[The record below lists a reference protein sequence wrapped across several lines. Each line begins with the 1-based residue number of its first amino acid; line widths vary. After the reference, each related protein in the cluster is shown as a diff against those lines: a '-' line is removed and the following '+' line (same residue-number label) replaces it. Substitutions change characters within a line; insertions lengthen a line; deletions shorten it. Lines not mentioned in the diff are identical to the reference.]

1 METGMK
7 PSFLRKSHAN
17 LLAAAF
23 LTLLLT
29 LGAGRTPDAFARG
42 AWIDVDAYRA
52 AATQAGSELP
62 VDQLRQQA
70 EKTLTQPIPKLIDK
84 AHPAL
89 SGDKRDYNSLAI
101 YWWPDPANPEG
112 PYIRRDGKVNPE
124 KTDTTRYD
132 APRLQQMVRQ
142 VRALARGYAV
152 TGDERYARRAVAILD
167 TWFVDPAT
175 SMHPN
180 LRYAQTIPGRNKGNH
195 SGIIETVPFIDL
207 VDSLQLLEPSK
218 AFTKLE
224 QRAVKR
230 WFMAYVFW
238 LLTSEQ
244 GKKEAAAKNNHGDW
258 YDAQVA
264 VYAHYVGLDNLARD
278 VLDQVPE
285 KRLEP
290 QLAAD
295 GSLPL
300 ELARTRPVNYSIYA
314 LRAFLTLARVGQELG
329 VDLYRVRTR
338 NGASL
343 AQACG
348 YILPY
353 VKGEKK
359 LEKPDIAPFCSRE
372 FLQALKLAG
381 YRSSTVVHE
390 S

>member
-1 METGMK
+1 MIAKNKKYGRRCVAM
-7 PSFLRKSHAN
+7 A
-17 LLAAAF
+17 LLTAF
-23 LTLLLT
+23 LTLGTGELPT
-29 LGAGRTPDAFARG
+29 VAARG
-42 AWIDVDAYRA
+42 AWIDVDAYQA
-52 AATQAGSELP
+52 AAGQTGTSLP
-62 VDQLRQQA
+62 VERITQQA
-70 EKTLTQPIPKLIDK
+70 EQALTQPIPKVTDK
-84 AHPAL
+84 KYPAP
-89 SGDKRDYNSLAI
+89 SGDKREYNSLAI
-101 YWWPDPANPEG
+101 YWWPDPDNPAG
-112 PYIRRDGKVNPE
+112 PYIRRDGQVNPA

-152 TGDERYARRAVAILD
+152 TGDERYARQAVAILD

-180 LRYAQTIPGRNKGNH
+180 LRYAQTIPGREKGNH

-218 AFTKLE
+218 AFLQRE

-230 WFMAYVFW
+230 WFAAYTYW

-258 YDAQVA
+258 YDAQVV
-264 VYAHYVGLDNLARD
+264 VYAHYLGLDKLAKE
-278 VLDQVPE
+278 VLEAVPE

-300 ELARTRPVNYSIYA
+300 ELARTRPVNYSMYA
-314 LRAFLTLARVGQELG
+314 LRAFLTLARVGDELG
-329 VDLYRVRTR
+329 VDLYGVTTK

-343 AQACG
+343 DKACRF
-348 YILPY
+348 ILPY
-353 VKGEKK
+353 AKREKQWK
-359 LEKPDIAPFCSRE
+359 KPDIAPFQPKP
-372 FLQALKLAG
+372 FLEALKLAL
-381 YRSSTVVHE
+381 
-390 S
+390 